1 MVVVAIAAVSIFS
14 SLEEIPK
21 SPSATTVLGKEK
33 LCLCLDRWCSGDGG
47 GCCCCCC
54 CIGDRGG
61 SGDGYRG
68 GTMVSIALMAIT
80 VVNPRF
86 PTLRFF
92 DPYLYTQPISHPPS
106 SHCKGRSFCKS
117 TSLSNPTYEQVR
129 MRMASANGSLVVPMS
144 SFTRSLRRG
153 WRSRWSSALPE
164 RCKRRARKKRKH
176 SGVS

>member
-1 MVVVAIAAVSIFS
+1 MTVVAIAAVSIFW

-21 SPSATTVLGKEK
+21 SPSATTVLEET
-33 LCLCLDRWCSGDGG
+33 LCLCLDRGCSGDGG
-47 GCCCCCC
+47 GCCCCCT
-54 CIGDRGG
+54 GDRGG
-61 SGDGYRG
+61 SWDGYRG

-86 PTLRFF
+86 PTLTFF
-92 DPYLYTQPISHPPS
+92 DPKLYTQLASHPPS

-129 MRMASANGSLVVPMS
+129 MRMASANGSQVVPIS

-153 WRSRWSSALPE
+153 WRSRWSSALSE
-164 RCKRRARKKRKH
+164 RRKRRPRKKRKH